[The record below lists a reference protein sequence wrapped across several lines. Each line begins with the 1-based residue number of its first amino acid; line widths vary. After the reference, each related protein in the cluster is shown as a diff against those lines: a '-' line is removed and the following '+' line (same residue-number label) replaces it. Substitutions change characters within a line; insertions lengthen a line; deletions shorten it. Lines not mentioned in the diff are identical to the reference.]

1 MGRGVATVAAASVVA
16 AVAFAGYA
24 TGSVGVVTGAVDN
37 VLVRS
42 EKPKPKPKPKPWERS
57 DRQQKPAP
65 GSPAGF
71 RKRVSGSG
79 KESSQ
84 PAYNSDFEQV
94 LEQRAAAAAAKDA
107 ELRARLGK
115 PDQPAAEPSDDAFRA
130 RVAAES
136 EHAAQPPATKD
147 FGSRVGAKPKKSNQR
162 KKRPFEKRVEGS
174 GQ

>member
-24 TGSVGVVTGAVDN
+24 TGSVGVVTGTVDN

-42 EKPKPKPKPKPWERS
+42 EKPKPKPKPWERS
-57 DRQQKPAP
+57 DRQQKPAT
-65 GSPAGF
+65 GSRAGF
-71 RKRVSGSG
+71 RKRVSGLG

-94 LEQRAAAAAAKDA
+94 LEQRATAAAAKDA
-107 ELRARLGK
+107 ELRARLEK
-115 PDQPAAEPSDDAFRA
+115 PDQPAAQPSDDTFRA

-174 GQ
+174 DQ

>member
-1 MGRGVATVAAASVVA
+1 MGRGVATIAAASVVA

-42 EKPKPKPKPKPWERS
+42 EKPKPKPWERV
-57 DRQQKPAP
+57 DRQQKPAT

-79 KESSQ
+79 KESSR

-94 LEQRAAAAAAKDA
+94 LEQRAAVAAAKEA

-136 EHAAQPPATKD
+136 EHNPAQPPATKD